1 MPPPLAGLQPLTCP
15 PPRRSAC
22 RPPAR
27 ARRSR
32 SCPPPGTYPGQRGDA
47 PGDTMRHRTPC
58 HTMPCIV
65 KPWHPPPH
73 PPSTPWAHL
82 GPVVAGPLR
91 GVVGL
96 DSTLGHGVTQGL
108 AGGPR
113 LPLLCHCLV
122 QIYIWLPSFSVTEP
136 FYCNFFNLLPL
147 PWLFLHLIP
156 IILLLLLF
164 LTVTQTVF
172 TLFTFFR

>member
-1 MPPPLAGLQPLTCP
+1 VWASPVALVAGRRGAIPPSSPHRQVGPAPRPGALPAGLQPAHVGLDHV
-15 PPRRSAC
+15 RL
-22 RPPAR
+22 
-27 ARRSR
+27 
-32 SCPPPGTYPGQRGDA
+32 PG
-47 PGDTMRHRTPC
+47 
-58 HTMPCIV
+58 HT
-65 KPWHPPPH
+65 
-73 PPSTPWAHL
+73 L